1 MRDDRNMANRDGELE
16 RILSELNSGMQKD
29 RQPSGENRTVQAE
42 PSAAAAASA
51 TESEEAPPRKPNSAP
66 LGRRRKREQNG
77 EETAAGRSEEKSAF
91 GDGLDV
97 FLQNTTVVEETPSEQ
112 RSRNPAVRHIAVTA
126 AEVVEIPSKR
136 EKERTP
142 STDEPSPTA
151 GTRARYKRP
160 RMTRRERLTA
170 LVGLVVSVFF
180 LVGVV
185 CTVIGGVDLA
195 YNIVNSTALKEEL
208 AKFIF
213 PLVIVDTPEF
223 EDPKS
228 LDNSVII
235 SSAIWAFIID
245 DNDKSKYP
253 TDEFGEMT
261 VPDVDIEP
269 YIRKLYG
276 GEIEIV
282 HQTVD
287 GGSVQMYYDAENKCY
302 LIESTPSFLPY
313 TPRVEKIS
321 RSGEIYTLHVSYVLP
336 DVVWELD
343 PSHKNARVD
352 KELEYRLQKEGDG
365 YRILSVKLLALTGM
379 DMPSLESFPE
389 SDALLELESA
399 AESEEGEDLLSE
411 LASEESGSS
420 ASGTDESVS
429 GGDSAESLDTDSSG
443 SAES

>member
-1 MRDDRNMANRDGELE
+1 MRDDKNTASRDGELE
-16 RILSELNSGMQKD
+16 KILSELNSGMQKEKQAAKE
-29 RQPSGENRTVQAE
+29 REIAPRENSADAAPAAEQAE
-42 PSAAAAASA
+42 E
-51 TESEEAPPRKPNSAP
+51 TPPRKSNTAP
-66 LGRRRKREQNG
+66 LGRRRKREQN
-77 EETAAGRSEEKSAF
+77 EETAADSSTGTPAL
-91 GDGLDV
+91 GDGLDS
-97 FLQNTTVVEETPSEQ
+97 FLQNTKIVEENGSE
-112 RSRNPAVRHIAVTA
+112 RPNRHPTVRHIAVTA
-126 AEVVEIPSKR
+126 AEVVEMPSAHVPP
-136 EKERTP
+136 EKQRNA
-142 STDEPSPTA
+142 DRK
-151 GTRARYKRP
+151 RARYKRP

-170 LVGLVVSVFF
+170 LVGLIVSVFF

-195 YNIVNSTALKEEL
+195 YNVINSTALKEEM

-313 TPRVEKIS
+313 TPRVDKIS
-321 RSGEIYTLHVSYVLP
+321 RSGNIYTLQVSYVLP

-352 KELEYRLQKEGDG
+352 KELEYRIEKDG
-365 YRILSVKLLALTGM
+365 NSYRILSVKLLALTGM
-379 DMPSLESFPE
+379 DISAPVSLPE

-399 AESEEGEDLLSE
+399 VESEEDG
-411 LASEESGSS
+411 
-420 ASGTDESVS
+420 ESVS
-429 GGDSAESLDTDSSG
+429 EPTTSTDAANESVDTSESVAGGDATSSAGTDST
-443 SAES
+443 ES